1 MTTGQV
7 RIKLVSSDGQISSV
21 QISCERP
28 DVTPCLRGQ
37 TKAGVLQRISLL
49 YALCGKAQLRAAQL
63 ALAASTGQ
71 ECLPIID
78 TEVQREA
85 MREHLWHYL
94 IVLPELSGQTPQ
106 NQEFVRAVK
115 WIAEGRRAEL
125 HEWLNGT
132 QLALIPQDEESS
144 FVSNPLPR
152 LDARSSRA
160 VWPRLT
166 EAFCR
171 YPTWRGVPAETGAI
185 SRINTIKGT
194 HARFDVLRSWAS
206 GEEPNGGMV
215 SSVNVAT
222 GVGRALVE
230 TARGLLM
237 HEVELDGGRI
247 ADYKIVAPTE
257 WNFHPKG
264 ALATYLL
271 GQPGGDRGKL
281 ERRIAHLVAELDP
294 CVPWTLEWC
303 ETL

>member
-115 WIAEGRRAEL
+115 WIAEGRRAGIL
-125 HEWLNGT
+125 
-132 QLALIPQDEESS
+132 
-144 FVSNPLPR
+144 
-152 LDARSSRA
+152 
-160 VWPRLT
+160 
-166 EAFCR
+166 
-171 YPTWRGVPAETGAI
+171 
-185 SRINTIKGT
+185 
-194 HARFDVLRSWAS
+194 
-206 GEEPNGGMV
+206 
-215 SSVNVAT
+215 
-222 GVGRALVE
+222 
-230 TARGLLM
+230 
-237 HEVELDGGRI
+237 
-247 ADYKIVAPTE
+247 
-257 WNFHPKG
+257 
-264 ALATYLL
+264 
-271 GQPGGDRGKL
+271 
-281 ERRIAHLVAELDP
+281 
-294 CVPWTLEWC
+294 
-303 ETL
+303 